1 MSTIAGIGGERYWVH
16 VPVNRKPRAYRDGGL
31 VAAAAAVKGSPLAN
45 EYGDTELVHV
55 NKYEMEKLREMW
67 GEPGI
72 NPETG
77 LPAYGWF
84 GKLLGGIAK
93 IAGTVLLT
101 GTLGPVGAAMA
112 VNAASGVV
120 EGKSVGDILKS
131 TALTGLT
138 AGAGQVAG
146 NVLPGAIGIGKDVAQ
161 AIGSGLGSTAV
172 NLIQGA
178 SLGDALTGGVAT
190 GLGTY
195 GANKMFDTVVDKNI
209 LGLGDAAKFLYGAGK
224 DIAGGLGI
232 NDSISG
238 IGKNLFSGGQDVGAG
253 IGDIGADGTITV
265 TGGKLN
271 LPSSI
276 DLYNPIT
283 GSFGTIKQPTSQP
296 VEAVDENEIL
306 VSAPKLNLPDSMSL
320 YDPITGTFSPPPKP
334 ATEEDGEDIVV
345 TGQPEYGDI
354 TVIGAPGKIKLP
366 EFKDPEIEQLK
377 EDVDLPPPIEV
388 IGRPIKDSVTI
399 YPNLG
404 IGIPNAGGG
413 GGGGDVGSDVT
424 IYPDNGGAI
433 SGGGGSSAPLTPIG
447 GTYDTGPRTDIYG
460 TRGLANITFDPFTY
474 GQGVSQ
480 QPGEFLFFTQDG
492 KPYGIVAG
500 QTGAPATQKAAS
512 AMSAVPSISSGIS
525 APPENYVDTLS
536 PQWLNSWRDYASGT
550 SDVMPER
557 PAGYTLDEWNRR
569 MSVARERGPVN
580 AQQTYDYWNA
590 VANDPAYA
598 TAIAQERAGIPTG
611 INVFLPNGYVL
622 VDNAVVPSSGADV
635 PAMKDGGEAEDDYD
649 GDDMVKHLIAW
660 QKGGG
665 HQGPGKVK
673 GIGSGQEDKIPAWLS
688 DGEYVWSAQDVSDL
702 GDGSTDEGVRRLDKM
717 RQMVRRRAG
726 RKDVKKIA
734 KPQHG
739 IDTMLKAVGGPV

>member
-146 NVLPGAIGIGKDVAQ
+146 QVLPGVLGVEETAKAFNTVKDISQ
-161 AIGSGLGSTAV
+161 AVGAGLGSTAG

-178 SLGDALTGGVAT
+178 NLGDALMGGVAS

-195 GANKMFDTVVDKNI
+195 GANQIFNKVVDSNI
-209 LGLGDAAKFLYGAGK
+209 LGLGDAAKALYGAGK
-224 DIAGGLGI
+224 DIASGI
-232 NDSISG
+232 GIGDSISG

-253 IGDIGADGTITV
+253 IGDIGDVGAGDGITV
-265 TGGKLN
+265 TGAKLN
-271 LPSSI
+271 LPKSI

-283 GSFGTIKQPTSQP
+283 GSFGTIKQPTAQP
-296 VEAVDENEIL
+296 TETVDENGIV
-306 VSAPKLNLPDSMSL
+306 VSAPRLNLPDSMSL

-334 ATEEDGEDIVV
+334 AIEEDENEIVAI
-345 TGQPEYGDI
+345 GQPEYGDI
-354 TVIGAPGKIKLP
+354 TVIASPGKIKFP

-413 GGGGDVGSDVT
+413 GGGGGGNVSSDVT
-424 IYPDNGGAI
+424 LYPDY
-433 SGGGGSSAPLTPIG
+433 SVPTSSGSSAPLIPMG
-447 GTYDTGPRTDIYG
+447 GTYDAQIGTRKDIFG
-460 TRGLANITFDPFTY
+460 KRGLANITFDPFTY
-474 GQGVSQ
+474 GQGVSR

-492 KPYGIVAG
+492 KPYGIVADY
-500 QTGAPATQKAAS
+500 
-512 AMSAVPSISSGIS
+512 
-525 APPENYVDTLS
+525 APP
-536 PQWLNSWRDYASGT
+536 
-550 SDVMPER
+550 
-557 PAGYTLDEWNRR
+557 
-569 MSVARERGPVN
+569 
-580 AQQTYDYWNA
+580 A
-590 VANDPAYA
+590 VAAA
-598 TAIAQERAGIPTG
+598 APT
-611 INVFLPNGYVL
+611 
-622 VDNAVVPSSGADV
+622 
-635 PAMKDGGEAEDDYD
+635 AMKDGGDAEADDE
-649 GDDMVKHLIAW
+649 GGLDMVRHLVAW

>member
-1 MSTIAGIGGERYWVH
+1 MNTIAGIGGERYWVH

-45 EYGDTELVHV
+45 KYGDTELVHV

-77 LPAYGWF
+77 LPAYGLV
-84 GKLLGGIAK
+84 GKILGGIAK

-101 GTLGPVGAAMA
+101 PVLGPVGAAAA
-112 VNAASGVV
+112 VSAASGVV
-120 EGKSVGDILKS
+120 EGKSIGDIAKGAAFS
-131 TALTGLT
+131 ALT

-146 NVLPGAIGIGKDVAQ
+146 KVLPGVLGVSETAKSFNTVKDISQ
-161 AIGSGLGSTAV
+161 AVGAGLGSTAG

-178 SLGDALTGGVAT
+178 NLGEALMGGVAS

-195 GANKMFDTVVDKNI
+195 GSNQIFNKVVDSNI
-209 LGLGDAAKFLYGAGK
+209 LGLGDAAKFLYGTGK

-238 IGKNLFSGGQDVGAG
+238 IGKNLFSGGQDVGAD
-253 IGDIGADGTITV
+253 IGDVGAGDGITV
-265 TGGKLN
+265 TGAKLN
-271 LPSSI
+271 LPKSI

-283 GSFGTIKQPTSQP
+283 GSFGAIKQPTAQP
-296 VEAVDENEIL
+296 TETVDENGIL

-334 ATEEDGEDIVV
+334 ATEEDGNEIVAV
-345 TGQPEYGDI
+345 GQPEYGDI
-354 TVIGAPGKIKLP
+354 TVIASPGKIKFP

-388 IGRPIKDSVTI
+388 IGKPVKDSVTI

-413 GGGGDVGSDVT
+413 GGGGGVNDNVT
-424 IYPDNGGAI
+424 LYPDSSGGVTGGA
-433 SGGGGSSAPLTPIG
+433 SSAPLVPMG
-447 GTYDTGPRTDIYG
+447 GTYDTGPRTDLFG

-480 QPGEFLFFTQDG
+480 QPGEFLFFTQGG
-492 KPYGIVAG
+492 KPYGIVADY
-500 QTGAPATQKAAS
+500 
-512 AMSAVPSISSGIS
+512 
-525 APPENYVDTLS
+525 APPAAAAE
-536 PQWLNSWRDYASGT
+536 A
-550 SDVMPER
+550 
-557 PAGYTLDEWNRR
+557 
-569 MSVARERGPVN
+569 PV
-580 AQQTYDYWNA
+580 
-590 VANDPAYA
+590 
-598 TAIAQERAGIPTG
+598 
-611 INVFLPNGYVL
+611 
-622 VDNAVVPSSGADV
+622 
-635 PAMKDGGEAEDDYD
+635 AMKDGGDAEADDE
-649 GDDMVKHLIAW
+649 GGLDMVRHLVAW

-665 HQGPGKVK
+665 HQGPGQVK

-734 KPQHG
+734 KPQQG